1 MRTLS
6 LSAAALLLIALLATS
21 CDVLTKNVATSGPK
35 RYKVEVTKVLD
46 NMKADIST
54 KGEISTTTRKQFE
67 SLLAKWESEMKSRA
81 TYIRM
86 KDIQKSIAK
95 VDSGEGSA
103 FKEQQQITAWI
114 GEIYDVLQTEVEN

>member
-1 MRTLS
+1 MRILS
-6 LSAAALLLIALLATS
+6 LSAALLILLLVSS

-46 NMKADIST
+46 NMKADIAN
-54 KGEISTTTRKQFE
+54 KGEITPTTRKQFE
-67 SLLAKWESEMKSRA
+67 ALLSKWESEMSSRA

-95 VDSGEGSA
+95 IDSGEGSA
-103 FKEQQQITAWI
+103 FKEQQQITAWV